1 MISGGTRLTRRAASR
16 NAWYAY
22 VGAAIALTGVVLV
35 APSLP
40 VMRDAL
46 GLTEAQLSLVMS
58 VYLLPAAVAAIPAG
72 MLADRIGRR
81 RVFGWGLIGFGVAG
95 SLLPFVAGSF
105 ELFLGIRFVQGVMFA
120 GLLPLTMTILGDAYS
135 GTELVRVQGRRSVAM
150 GVAGAVLPALGGLAV
165 GAGWFVPWF
174 GQAGGIVLGIV
185 VLAGLVDPPEVSAST
200 SNRIH
205 VANLVRLFRSRAIL
219 VLEYAGFLRLF
230 YKFAVITFLPIL
242 LVDSRGQTPA
252 FAGLVIGLASI
263 ATTAV
268 ALSSGRLAT
277 IGRPTMWIGVGVT
290 MMGVALVGLALLP
303 WAPAI
308 AGAALLYGASDGMM
322 GVFVNSMVTAAT
334 DAEQRASFVAATG
347 ALRNLAK
354 FLAPAVLGVMIL
366 VMPLVA
372 AFLVL
377 AVVTLLSGLLAPML
391 KSIEDR
397 MTESN

>member
-1 MISGGTRLTRRAASR
+1 MISGGTTLTKRAASR

-22 VGAAIALTGVVLV
+22 VGAAVALTGVVLV

-46 GLTEAQLSLVMS
+46 GLTEVQLSLVMS

-72 MLADRIGRR
+72 VLADRVGRR
-81 RVFGWGLIGFGVAG
+81 RVFGWGLIGFGSAG
-95 SLLPFVAGSF
+95 ALMPFVGGSF
-105 ELFLGIRFVQGVMFA
+105 EVFLGIRFVQGVMFA
-120 GLLPLTMTILGDAYS
+120 GLLPLTMTILGDAYR
-135 GTELVRVQGRRSVAM
+135 GADLVRVQGRRSVAM
-150 GVAGAVLPALGGLAV
+150 GVAGAALPALGGLAV
-165 GAGWFVPWF
+165 AGGWFVPWF
-174 GQAGGIVLGIV
+174 GQAGGIVLGII
-185 VLAGLVDPPEVSAST
+185 VLVGLVDPPEVGAST
-200 SNRIH
+200 SNRLH
-205 VANLVRLFRSRAIL
+205 LSSLVRVFRSRAIV

-242 LVDSRGQTPA
+242 LVDLRGQSPA

-263 ATTAV
+263 ATTGV

-277 IGRPTMWIGVGVT
+277 LGRPTVWVAIGVT
-290 MMGVALVGLALLP
+290 TMGVALVGLAVFP

-334 DAEQRASFVAATG
+334 DAEHRASFVAATG

-354 FLAPAVLGVMIL
+354 FLAPAVFGVLIL
-366 VMPLVA
+366 VMPLVT
-372 AFLVL
+372 AFLIL
-377 AVVTLLSGLLAPML
+377 AAITAFSGILAPMM
-391 KSIEDR
+391 KPIEER
-397 MTESN
+397 MAESA